1 MGAQSLDFPTGRA
14 GTPSVPSVERSLAIL
29 EMISKAR
36 SGLTLPELSRRLG
49 LPKSSTHCLL
59 LTLERCGYLT
69 RSGRSHRYMFG
80 LKLFSLANMAIYGI
94 RLRDQARPVLEAL
107 ALQTRLTVHMAIP
120 DHDEALIIEKIEP
133 LGGVLQQATWLGKRL
148 DLHCSAVGK
157 ALLAYLP
164 EKELKDWVTN
174 RRLPRH
180 NDNTITSIR
189 RLQQDLAE
197 TKRRGYSVESEE
209 DEIGMCCIGAPVLDE
224 SGEAIAAVS
233 VAGTTEQ
240 IKLEDISA
248 LGKLVGEKAAE
259 IGAAVRPQ
267 THFQRSSA

>member
-1 MGAQSLDFPTGRA
+1 MGAQSLDFPAGKA
-14 GTPSVPSVERSLAIL
+14 GTPSVPSVERTLAIL

-36 SGLTLPELSRRLG
+36 TGLTLPELSRRLG

-69 RSGRSHRYMFG
+69 RSGRGHRYMFG
-80 LKLFSLANMAIYGI
+80 LKLFSLANIAVNGI
-94 RLRDQARPVLEAL
+94 RLRDQAFPTLQAL
-107 ALQTRLTVHMAIP
+107 ALLSGLTVHMAIL
-120 DHDEALIIEKIEP
+120 DHGEALIIEKIEP
-133 LGGVLQQATWLGKRL
+133 PGVLQQATWLGKRL

-164 EKELKDWVTN
+164 DEELARVVGT

-197 TKRRGYSVESEE
+197 TKHRGYSVESEE
-209 DEIGMCCIGAPVLDE
+209 DEIGMCCIGAPVF
-224 SGEAIAAVS
+224 GELGEVVAAVS
-233 VAGTTEQ
+233 VAGTTQQ
-240 IKLEDISA
+240 IKLENISS

-259 IGAAVRPQ
+259 IGAAVRSQ
-267 THFQRSSA
+267 TPLQSSSS